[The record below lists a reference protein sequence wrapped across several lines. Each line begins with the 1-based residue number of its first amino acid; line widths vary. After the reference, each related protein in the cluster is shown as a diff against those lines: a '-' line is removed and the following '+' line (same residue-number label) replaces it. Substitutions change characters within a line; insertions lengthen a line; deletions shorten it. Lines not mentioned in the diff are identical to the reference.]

1 MSKHDPVKL
10 NPAFSHHASHGLG
23 ADTPARHGKR
33 PNIARDATR
42 GKRVHDIKINGAM
55 VRHTAD
61 GSYRAF
67 GGDHASAI
75 NSLSGVT
82 VPAARNTSTPGYGNA
97 GVQSG
102 HPFAKP
108 PGSKNLKPVPPSFGM
123 RSRSAAPNT
132 DMHALGAAILDAAF
146 SAGSP
151 DDRAA
156 HARKPDGS
164 K

>member
-1 MSKHDPVKL
+1 MSKLDPVKL

-23 ADTPARHGKR
+23 ADTPARHGNR

-42 GKRVHDIKINGAM
+42 GKRVHDIKVHGGM
-55 VRHTAD
+55 VKHTAE
-61 GSYRAF
+61 GNYRAL

-75 NSLSGVT
+75 DALSGASI
-82 VPAARNTSTPGYGNA
+82 PAAGTMSTPGYGNA

-102 HPFAKP
+102 HPFAKA
-108 PGSKNLKPVPPSFGM
+108 PGGKNLGPVKPSFGM
-123 RSRSAAPNT
+123 RSRTAAPGT
-132 DMHALGAAILDAAF
+132 DMHALGGAILNAAF

-156 HARKPDGS
+156 HGRKPDGS

>member
-1 MSKHDPVKL
+1 MSKLDPVKL

-23 ADTPARHGKR
+23 DHVEGHAVKG
-33 PNIARDATR
+33 NIARDGAP
-42 GKRVHDIKINGAM
+42 KRVHDIKVHGGM
-55 VRHTAD
+55 VKHTAD
-61 GSYRAF
+61 GSFRAF
-67 GGDHASAI
+67 AGDDASYLDSI
-75 NSLSGVT
+75 SGAS

-108 PGSKNLKPVPPSFGM
+108 PGGKNLKPVPPSFGM

-146 SAGSP
+146 SVGSP
-151 DDRAA
+151 DDKAA
-156 HARKPDGS
+156 HGRKPDGS

>member
-1 MSKHDPVKL
+1 MGKLDPVKL
-10 NPAFSHHASHGLG
+10 NPAFHHHKSHGEGDHLKGHAVPGVLG
-23 ADTPARHGKR
+23 RDGAPKRATSVKIHG
-33 PNIARDATR
+33 
-42 GKRVHDIKINGAM
+42 GM

-82 VPAARNTSTPGYGNA
+82 VPAARNTSTPGFGNS
-97 GVQSG
+97 GVQNG
-102 HPFAKP
+102 HPFAKA

-146 SAGSP
+146 SVGSP
-151 DDRAA
+151 DDKAA
-156 HARKPDGS
+156 HGRGDDG
-164 K
+164 KKIK

>member
-1 MSKHDPVKL
+1 MSKLDPVKL

-23 ADTPARHGKR
+23 DHVEGHAVKG
-33 PNIARDATR
+33 NIARDGAP
-42 GKRVHDIKINGAM
+42 KRVHDIKVHGGM
-55 VRHTAD
+55 VKHTAD

-102 HPFAKP
+102 HPFAKA

-146 SAGSP
+146 SVGSP
-151 DDRAA
+151 DDKAA
-156 HARKPDGS
+156 HGRGPDGR
-164 K
+164 KCK

>member
-1 MSKHDPVKL
+1 MSKTDPVNL

-23 ADTPARHGKR
+23 DHGEGHAVKG
-33 PNIARDATR
+33 NIARDGAP
-42 GKRVHDIKINGAM
+42 KRVHDVRIHGGM

-61 GSYRAF
+61 GNYRAF

-75 NSLSGVT
+75 DSLSGVI
-82 VPAARNTSTPGYGNA
+82 VPAAGNTSTPGYGNA

-102 HPFAKP
+102 HLFAKP

-123 RSRSAAPNT
+123 RSRSAAPDT

-156 HARKPDGS
+156 HGRKPGGS